1 VLLDAVAVVS
11 ERLSAFDAF
20 FLAFQ
25 RRAGVAMHLGLSFE
39 LHGTLTR
46 SALDA
51 GIDSVL
57 ARWPDL
63 ARVVRAGLLGVRY
76 AGPSLRDRVLDVA
89 TSDEAFDGRMND
101 TIDPFTGPSLSVTW
115 REANGA
121 HRVLVRA
128 HHASFDGEGFVAMA
142 LRLIETIASHG
153 HEHEQREGGTTV
165 QRTSGRRGA
174 RGIVSLWREKREKD
188 RRVIADAHRRIALA
202 CARPGPVAV
211 ECDRIEGDILERVRA
226 QGAGGGMGLRAIA
239 AWTRAVHADI
249 GDGGEVAVEVPVS
262 LRAATAAGDAMGN
275 HLAPLVFY
283 ADGTRPLADVTRA
296 LRQQFRSAITR
307 GHLDVDRRF
316 AAPGRWLP
324 WPVFERVAITP
335 ITTGNA
341 TSHVAALRLDRSPRE
356 RVRALSHG
364 ALELARWTPFSPV
377 CLRMGAALTV
387 IDAPDELVLAVTY
400 RANALSRARARAMLD
415 RAREELCA

>member
-1 VLLDAVAVVS
+1 MS

-39 LHGTLTR
+39 LRGALAR
-46 SALDA
+46 SALEA

-63 ARVVRAGLLGVRY
+63 ARVVRPGLLGVRY
-76 AGPSLRDRVLDVA
+76 AGPSLRERVLDVV
-89 TSDEAFDGRMND
+89 TSDKAFDGRMND

-115 REANGA
+115 RARDDA

-128 HHASFDGEGFVAMA
+128 HHACFDGEGFVAMA
-142 LRLIETIASHG
+142 LRLIETLAAHG
-153 HEHEQREGGTTV
+153 HTQREERKPL
-165 QRTSGRRGA
+165 QRRSARRA
-174 RGIVSLWREKREKD
+174 PRGIVSLWREKREKD

-211 ECDRIEGDILERVRA
+211 ECDRIEGDTLARVRSKSEA
-226 QGAGGGMGLRAIA
+226 TGLRAIA
-239 AWTRAVHADI
+239 AWTRAVHAEI
-249 GDGGEVAVEVPVS
+249 GGGGEVAVEVPVS
-262 LRAATAAGDAMGN
+262 LRATTGAGDAMGN

-283 ADGTRPLADVTRA
+283 ADGTRSFDDVTHA
-296 LRQQFRSAITR
+296 LRQQFRSAIAR
-307 GHLDVDRRF
+307 AHLDVDRRF

-356 RVRALSHG
+356 RVRALSHN
-364 ALELARWTPFSPV
+364 ALSLVRWNPFSPV

-400 RANALSRARARAMLD
+400 RANALSRARARAMLE